1 MAQATIDKKSKPPV
15 KWWKRLL
22 RYLLI
27 AFSGFFVLLA
37 ILILLIRTPAGQQW
51 ITDQLTSYV
60 TKQTGTHCSVDR
72 FYLSFKGNL
81 IMEGLYLEDQNADT
95 LIYAGTLEAG
105 VAVRPLFNREIRL
118 RKINL
123 DQWHIYVDRT
133 TEGVFNFD
141 FLLNT
146 LLSDDDESDLKAPEE
161 SEHWNISLS
170 PIVLSNIHLR
180 LDDQY
185 SGLLIH
191 SDLDYF
197 ELSLSPFLAVD
208 LPEKITNFYIDG
220 LKLKMVFNEGSES
233 YQQMLHDSPPE
244 EEREDFKLPKID
256 LRKLSLNSLDIFFE
270 NNINEEDIRLKL
282 DVLNLHDFL
291 LIPKTE
297 KNLVNRLSLDQLIS
311 EGLVLNYHFKEGTDA
326 NLPVDELTSEMTDFE
341 WPGWEISTGITLLT
355 DYSITFSS
363 REKKGVQPKEF
374 DPENIHL
381 KIDSLYI
388 PGIAFSDKT
397 AQAEI
402 RQLIL
407 SDHSGLELTH
417 TGVVFNLNDEKIGF
431 SDINANTGK
440 SILRGEFELRYS
452 DFNQFLQNPE
462 ASNIFAKID
471 QLSLSPDELL
481 IFQKDLRENPYFR
494 ELIPYPIQF
503 STTLEGDVK
512 KLQIKEFK
520 GSALRHTRINLNGEL
535 TDLLEESGPG
545 FNFPFVNIYS
555 IETDLIPFVELP
567 ENYRLPERFWLSGSL
582 SGNTDNIT
590 TDLRATLPD
599 GNVNLSGQIK
609 EISTMPTYQIDLII
623 DHLNTALYTDSIG
636 PEMISGSIRLNGVG
650 FDPYTAELSLIALL
664 DSLNYQGKK
673 LAPLSLTA
681 SLSGGV
687 IQLDGSLE
695 STDLKLEIIGSGKL
709 DSISYE
715 TEFTAHI
722 NELDLKKW
730 EITPD
735 SIFADA
741 RFFLYAKGSEDGTT
755 ARLVLDTLFLQG
767 TKESYLLDNLTAD
780 LDFSS
785 KHTTVDIDSRLLKM
799 NLKAN
804 SSPDL
809 IFSGINNYILT
820 YWSSEVPD
828 SVLID
833 DLEVFMDMRIAESE
847 MLMEVLVPGLTA
859 LEETSL
865 ELQFIQK
872 QNSLTGMWLAPYIVY
887 DGIEIVD
894 AYAGLSSDRDELDW
908 EIGFQGI
915 NFGQYG
921 LPQGRISGIFISEE
935 LNMEVDIISDE
946 RDQLVLLGLEILNI
960 DDKFIISLDPDR
972 LVFNTYPWTINP
984 NNMLEIGTEFLAI
997 ENFKL
1002 ERGNHSFSMESHSG
1016 NRNDF
1021 LQINFE
1027 QIDIEGLLQLI
1038 SPDQAPVAGQLSGQ
1052 LVLDALFE
1060 SPTMYAN
1067 IEILDLTA
1075 MDRIFGNLDFQ
1086 LTNPEKDSYHFNAG
1100 LKGDEIEILTYGAVN
1115 IDEEEGIKFKTSL
1128 DLVEMKFD
1136 LIEWLVE
1143 GEIYN
1148 SRGYLSGNLELEGS
1162 PEEIDWSGILQFNEV
1177 SFVTRETRSTFSIPN
1192 EEISFSQSD
1201 INFSDFNIFDQ
1212 DNNPTIINGSVD
1224 ITELT
1229 MPVFDL
1235 NIVSR
1240 DFKFLESTREDNDFV
1255 FGRAILDLNIDLK
1268 GDLSTPL
1275 IEADVF
1281 LKRGSQI
1288 TLIVPETQVDIIE
1301 REGVV
1306 IIERRVDGKVVED
1319 DREPEEL
1326 IAPLFVG
1333 VDLNSVI
1340 RVHPDALLRIVID
1353 ERAGDMLE
1361 VAGEANLSFSV
1372 DPQGRMSLSG
1382 IYELNRGFY
1391 EMRMYDIVRRRFELT
1406 RGSRLVWSGDPMEA
1420 DMQISAVYR
1429 VRTSPLD
1436 LMTSQLAGADQS
1448 LRNQYRQELPFD
1460 VIMRL
1465 EGMIMQP
1472 DLSFQ
1477 LDMPETSRSAL
1488 GGNVYRRI
1496 GQLNQSESELNTQVF
1511 SLLVLGRFLSEGL
1524 MAEEPRGI
1532 QPEAMA
1538 RSSASRLLTSQLNA
1552 LSDRYVRGI
1561 DLDFDLES
1569 FTDYRS
1575 GMPEDRTQL
1584 SLRMQ
1589 RSLLDDRLT
1598 VQISGQVDLEG
1609 SELEEGRGGTDL
1621 LGDVSIDY
1629 RLTDDGRW
1637 GLRGFRKNQYVGLI
1651 EGQVVVTGVSLLFK
1665 RDFNSFA
1672 ELFSRKKE

>member
-1 MAQATIDKKSKPPV
+1 M
-15 KWWKRLL
+15 
-22 RYLLI
+22 LI
-27 AFSGFFVLLA
+27 AFSVFFILVI

-51 ITDQLTSYV
+51 ITDQVTSYV

-72 FYLSFKGNL
+72 FYLSFRGNL
-81 IMEGLYLEDQNADT
+81 IMEGLYLEDQNTDT

-123 DQWHIYVDRT
+123 DQWHVGIDRT
-133 TEGVFNFD
+133 PEGVFNFD
-141 FLLNT
+141 FLIDT
-146 LLSDDDESDLKAPEE
+146 FMSVDEEQEEKEPEE
-161 SEHWNISLS
+161 SEPWKISLS
-170 PIVLSNIHLR
+170 PIVLSNFHLKF
-180 LDDQY
+180 DDQY
-185 SGLLIH
+185 SGLSIL
-191 SDLDYF
+191 SDLDYL
-197 ELSLSPFLAVD
+197 ELSLSPFMSVD
-208 LPEKITNFYIDG
+208 LPEKITNFHLDG
-220 LKLKMVFNEGSES
+220 LKLKTVLNEGSEA
-233 YQQMLHDSPPE
+233 YRQMLNDSPPE
-244 EEREDFKLPKID
+244 EESEVFELPKIQ
-256 LRKLSLNSLDIFFE
+256 LGKLSLNSLDISFE
-270 NNINEEDIRLKL
+270 NNKDEEDIKLKL
-282 DVLNLHDFL
+282 ATLNLYDFS

-297 KNLVNRLSLDQLIS
+297 DNPVNSLALDQLIS
-311 EGLVLNYHFKEGTDA
+311 EGLVLSYHFKEQPETD
-326 NLPVDELTSEMTDFE
+326 LPVDVEPSGMTDFV
-341 WPGWEISTGITLLT
+341 WPDWKISVGKTLFT
-355 DYSITFSS
+355 DYSIAFSS
-363 REKKGVQPKEF
+363 REKKGVQPVEF
-374 DPENIHL
+374 DPDNLNIVL
-381 KIDSLYI
+381 DSLYI
-388 PGIAFSDKT
+388 PRIAFSEKT
-397 AQAEI
+397 AQTEI
-402 RQLIL
+402 GQLIF
-407 SDHSGLELTH
+407 SDHSGLKLTQ
-417 TGVVFNLNDEKIGF
+417 TGVVLKLDDEKIELSGI
-431 SDINANTGK
+431 DLNTGK
-440 SILRGEFELRYS
+440 SILRGELELTYS
-452 DFNQFLQNPE
+452 DFNHFLQNPE
-462 ASNIFAKID
+462 ASNFFAKID
-471 QLSLSPDELL
+471 RLSLAPDELL
-481 IFQKDLRENPYFR
+481 VFQRDLRNNPYFR
-494 ELIPYPIQF
+494 EVRPHPIQL
-503 STTLEGDVK
+503 STTMQGNVK
-512 KLQIKEFK
+512 KVRIEEFR
-520 GSALRHTRINLNGEL
+520 GTALRQTRINLNGEL

-545 FNFPFVNIYS
+545 FNLPFVNLYS
-555 IETDLIPFVELP
+555 TERDLIPFVDMP

-582 SGNTDNIT
+582 SGDADNIT
-590 TDLRATLPD
+590 TNLRATLPD
-599 GNVNLSGQIK
+599 GNVNLSAQIT
-609 EISTMPTYQIDLII
+609 ELSTMPAYQLDLMIDR
-623 DHLNTALYTDSIG
+623 LNTALYTDSIG
-636 PEMISGSIRLNGVG
+636 PEMISGSINVAGVG
-650 FDPYTAELSLIALL
+650 FDPYTAEISLITLL

-673 LAPLSLTA
+673 LAPLNLDA
-681 SLSGGV
+681 SLSDGAV
-687 IQLDGSLE
+687 QLDGSLK
-695 STDLKLEIIGSGKL
+695 SSDINLEIAGTGKI
-709 DSISYE
+709 DSLSYE
-715 TEFTAHI
+715 TEFTALI
-722 NELDLKKW
+722 KDLDLKKW
-730 EITPD
+730 EISPD
-735 SIFADA
+735 SIIADA
-741 RFFLYAKGSEDGTT
+741 RFLLYAKGSDDATT
-755 ARLVLDTLFLQG
+755 ARLVLDTLFLQNPE
-767 TKESYLLDNLTAD
+767 ESYLLDNLTAD

-785 KHTTVDIDSRLLKM
+785 KHTTVEIDSRLLKM

-828 SVLID
+828 SVLIE

-859 LEETSL
+859 LDETNL

-872 QNSLTGMWLAPYIVY
+872 ENSLTGMWLAPYIVY

-908 EIGFQGI
+908 EIGFYGI
-915 NFGQYG
+915 NFGEYG

-946 RDQLVLLGLEILNI
+946 HDQLVLMGLEILNI
-960 DDKFIISLDPDR
+960 EDKFIISLDPDR
-972 LVFNTYPWTINP
+972 LVFNTYPWMIDQ
-984 NNMLEIGTEFLAI
+984 NNKLEIGSEFIAI

-1002 ERGNHSFSMESHSG
+1002 ERGNHSFSMESHPG

-1021 LQINFE
+1021 LQVNFE
-1027 QIDIEGLLQLI
+1027 NIDIKGLLQLI
-1038 SPDQAPVAGQLSGQ
+1038 SPEQAPVAGQLNGQ
-1052 LVLDALFE
+1052 LILDALFE
-1060 SPTMYAN
+1060 TPTVN
-1067 IEILDLTA
+1067 GDIEIIDLTA
-1075 MDRIFGNLDFQ
+1075 MDRVFGNLDFQ
-1086 LTNPEKDSYHFNAG
+1086 LRNLQNDNYLFNAG
-1100 LKGDEIEILTYGAVN
+1100 LKGEEIEMLANGTVSTT
-1115 IDEEEGIKFKTSL
+1115 EEEGLKFKAGL
-1128 DLVEMKFD
+1128 DLLEMKFD
-1136 LIEWLVE
+1136 LIEWLAE

-1148 SRGYLSGNLELEGS
+1148 SRGYLAGNLELEGS
-1162 PEEIDWSGILQFNEV
+1162 PDEIDWSGMLQFNEV

-1201 INFSDFNIFDQ
+1201 INFSDFSIFDQ
-1212 DNNPTIINGSVD
+1212 DNNPTVINGSVD
-1224 ITELT
+1224 ITDVT
-1229 MPVFDL
+1229 MPEFDL

-1255 FGRAILDLNIDLK
+1255 FGSAILDLNIDLK

-1275 IEADVF
+1275 IEADIF

-1306 IIERRVDGKVVED
+1306 IIEKRVDGKVVED
-1319 DREPEEL
+1319 DTEPEEL

-1340 RVHPDALLRIVID
+1340 RVHPEALLRIIVD
-1353 ERAGDMLE
+1353 ERAGDLLE

-1382 IYELNRGFY
+1382 VYELNRGFY

-1420 DMQISAVYR
+1420 DMQISAVFR

-1436 LMTSQLAGADQS
+1436 LMASQLAGADQS

-1477 LDMPETSRSAL
+1477 LDMPEASRSAL

-1589 RSLLDDRLT
+1589 RSLLDERLT

-1609 SELEEGRGGTDL
+1609 SEMEDGRGGTDL

-1637 GLRGFRKNQYVGLI
+1637 GLRGFRKNQYEGLI
-1651 EGQVVVTGVSLLFK
+1651 EGQVVVTGVSLLFN

-1672 ELFSRKKE
+1672 ELFSRKNDD